1 MASTAEDM
9 VRWYRRVLRGEFFK
23 APATLVEFKRVQAMA
38 DAIAH
43 VVPANT
49 VAYAKGG
56 SIDWEGFHCL
66 CLPGQMVVG
75 AVPVTFCFTINWT
88 GPNDG
93 VPAIFESYRSAVADV
108 LQAAVRAVA

>member
-1 MASTAEDM
+1 
-9 VRWYRRVLRGEFFK
+9 
-23 APATLVEFKRVQAMA
+23 MA

-93 VPAIFESYRSAVADV
+93 VPVIFESYRSAVAGV
-108 LQAAVRAVA
+108 LQEAARVVA